1 MPQAKVLLLFT
12 LFPFFALAQK
22 SIQDTL
28 SLPEVSIKSS
38 RFRLFTVGVKA
49 LAMDS
54 MALKEN
60 YNTNMTELLSTRAPV
75 YIKDYGGGSLATI
88 SFRGTNSYHTQVNWN
103 GFPINSSTTGD
114 IDFSLIPVS
123 LLDNINL
130 VFGGSGSLYGSGAV
144 GGSVNLN
151 NAPTWIK
158 GSKILVSDEQGSFS
172 TNRSRA
178 RIILG
183 NGKLESSTSLF
194 LNNAKNNY
202 PFINTA
208 LAGSPLVLQTNSA
221 VFQYGA
227 LQSLSYKLNDKN
239 IFSASLWYQNSHREI
254 PPSMTVPSSAEN
266 QQDSSTRT
274 FAGWTRKTTSGSLN
288 VRGAY
293 FSEAL
298 HFKTIGVDDKDKVN
312 KYMSELEWRNA
323 FLKKRL
329 LTDAGAS
336 FLMAEAFISEYGGK
350 KTQPRGG
357 GYAGIKYLL
366 NENWTAS
373 VSARKDFVQDYHP
386 PFAPSVGIEGKV
398 FKKFLIV
405 KSNVCRT
412 YRIPTLNDRFWQP
425 GGNPNLKSEMGWS
438 SDLGVKNVTYLDKKK
453 NHFVETEITIYN
465 SVINNYIQWI
475 PISAAIS
482 SPVNVDKVWARGL
495 EVHSYYSG
503 SLGKFTTQFT
513 GNYSY
518 TLSTNLNYNGTENFV
533 GNQLIYVP
541 RNVMTLTAHLEYKGF
556 FISYNQTYTGLR
568 YTDAENDQFVN
579 GYTLGNVYVGKKFIA
594 PGFKTYLQL
603 KTTNVWDV
611 QYQNIQWYAMP
622 GRAFYLSAQFE
633 FTTKNKTKK
642 L

>member
-1 MPQAKVLLLFT
+1 MPRAKILLLFT

-22 SIQDTL
+22 SMQDTL

-49 LAMDS
+49 LPMDS
-54 MALKEN
+54 LALKEN

-75 YIKDYGGGSLATI
+75 YIKDLGGGSLATI
-88 SFRGTNSYHTQVNWN
+88 SFRGTASYHTQVNWN

-123 LLDNINL
+123 MADNINL

-151 NAPTWIK
+151 NAPAWIK

-178 RIILG
+178 RLIIG
-183 NGKLESSTSLF
+183 NGKLESSTSVL
-194 LNNAKNNY
+194 LNSAKNNY
-202 PFINTA
+202 PFVNTA
-208 LAGSPLVLQTNSA
+208 LAGSPWVRQTNSA
-221 VFQYGA
+221 VFQYGGM
-227 LQSLSYKLNDKN
+227 QSLSYKLNDKN
-239 IFSASLWYQNSHREI
+239 ILSATLWYQNSYRKL
-254 PPSMTVPSSAEN
+254 PPNMTVPSTTET
-266 QQDSSTRT
+266 QQDSSLRT
-274 FAGWTRKTTSGSLN
+274 FAGWARKTKGGSLN

-293 FSEAL
+293 FSETL

-312 KYMSELEWRNA
+312 KYMSELEWRDTY
-323 FLKKRL
+323 LKKRL

-336 FLMAEAFISEYGGK
+336 FLLAEAFIPEYVGK
-350 KTQPRGG
+350 KTQPRAG

-366 NENWTAS
+366 NANWTAS
-373 VSARKDFVQDYHP
+373 ASVRKDFVKDYHP
-386 PFAPSVGIEGKV
+386 PWAPSVGIEGKLL
-398 FKKFLIV
+398 KNILIV

-425 GGNPNLKSEMGWS
+425 GGNPNLKSEKGWS
-438 SDLGVKNVTYLDKKK
+438 ADLGVKNVSYLDKKK
-453 NHFVETEITIYN
+453 NHFIETEVTIFN
-465 SVINNYIQWI
+465 SIINNYIQWI
-475 PISAAIS
+475 PITAYIS

-503 SLGKFTTQFT
+503 SLGRISVQFT
-513 GNYSY
+513 GNYTH

-533 GNQLIYVP
+533 GKQLIYVP
-541 RNVMTLTAHLEYKGF
+541 RDNMNLTAHLEYKGF
-556 FISYNQTYTGLR
+556 FITYNQTFISMR

-579 GYTLGNVYVGKKFIA
+579 GYTLGNVYVGKKFTA

-603 KTTNVWDV
+603 KTTNIWDV
-611 QYQNIQWYAMP
+611 QYQSFQWYAMP

-633 FTTKNKTKK
+633 FITKTKNQ
-642 L
+642 